1 MIMDIAKNIKICL
14 LQKNIQMKDLAA
26 RTNQTQQNLTNKM
39 RSNNFRVSELEE
51 LAAAL
56 NARLQINFI
65 DKDTGEALF

>member
-14 LQKNIQMKDLAA
+14 LQKNIQMKDLAE

-51 LAAAL
+51 IAAAL
-56 NARLQINFI
+56 NAKLEIKFI
-65 DKDTGEALF
+65 DNETNQALF

>member
-1 MIMDIAKNIKICL
+1 MDIAKNIKICL
-14 LQKNIQMKDLAA
+14 LQKNIQMKDLAE

-56 NARLQINFI
+56 NARLRISFI
-65 DKDTGEALF
+65 DKDTGETLF

>member
-1 MIMDIAKNIKICL
+1 MDIAKNIKICL
-14 LQKNIQMKDLAA
+14 LQKNIQMKDLAE

-56 NARLQINFI
+56 NAKLEVKFI
-65 DKDTGEALF
+65 DNETNQALF

>member
-1 MIMDIAKNIKICL
+1 MDIAKNIKICL
-14 LQKNIQMKDLAA
+14 LQKNIQMKDLAE

-56 NARLQINFI
+56 NARLLISFI

>member
-1 MIMDIAKNIKICL
+1 MDIAKNIKICL
-14 LQKNIQMKDLAA
+14 LQKNIQMKDLAE

-56 NARLQINFI
+56 NPRLQINFI

>member
-14 LQKNIQMKDLAA
+14 LQKNIQMKDLAE

-51 LAAAL
+51 IAAAL
-56 NARLQINFI
+56 NARLQISFI
-65 DKDTGEALF
+65 DKETGDALF

>member
-1 MIMDIAKNIKICL
+1 MFMDIAKNIRICL
-14 LQKNIQMKDLAA
+14 LQKNIQMKDLAE
-26 RTNQTQQNLTNKM
+26 RTKQTQQNLTNKM

-51 LAAAL
+51 LASAL

>member
-1 MIMDIAKNIKICL
+1 
-14 LQKNIQMKDLAA
+14 MKDLAE

-56 NARLQINFI
+56 NARLQISFI